1 MARAALERA
10 GSVDVRFTSGP
21 GDEVRLAAQATAQGA
36 GTIVALGGDGT
47 WGNVAHGIV
56 SASAD
61 RTAARRPR
69 LLLLAAGTGN
79 DFARSL
85 DLPAHDYAACAD
97 LLAAGAERLVDVGR
111 IDDRHFLNCL
121 GFGFD
126 ARVVERVR
134 TVRWLGG
141 SLLYAAVALPML
153 FGYEG
158 VEIAEGE
165 GPFRRHLTYVVA
177 NGRRFGGAFR
187 IAPWADASDGRLD
200 LVTTA
205 DASPLRRLV
214 LFAHT
219 FRGSHRSEPE
229 IGVREMR
236 AATLHFRAPP
246 VYQVDGE
253 LARAAGTSV
262 RVDCLRGALRMV
274 APGPVD

>member
-1 MARAALERA
+1 MARE
-10 GSVDVRFTSGP
+10 
-21 GDEVRLAAQATAQGA
+21 ATAEGA
-36 GTIVALGGDGT
+36 ATIVALGGDGT

-61 RTAARRPR
+61 RAAAERPR

-97 LLAAGAERLVDVGR
+97 LLAAGVERLVDLGR
-111 IDDRHFLNCL
+111 LDDRHFLNCL

-126 ARVVERVR
+126 ARVVARVR

-141 SLLYAAVALPML
+141 PLLYAAVALPML
-153 FGYEG
+153 FGYDG
-158 VEIAEGE
+158 VEIAEGD
-165 GPFRRHLTYVVA
+165 GPFTRHLTYVVA
-177 NGRRFGGAFR
+177 NGRRFGGAFK
-187 IAPWADASDGRLD
+187 IAPWADVSDGRLD

-205 DASPLRRLV
+205 DASPLRRLA

-219 FRGSHRSEPE
+219 FRGSHRGKPE
-229 IGVREMR
+229 IGVREMH
-236 AATLHFRAPP
+236 AATLHFRTAP

-253 LARAAGTSV
+253 FGCAAGTTV
-262 RVDCLRGALRMV
+262 RVACLRGALRMV
-274 APGPVD
+274 APRTPD